1 MKRLVLMLA
10 VCFLLSGFM
19 LADTSRATLTSVK
32 HPKVHKHKA
41 HKAHKATKHKTPK
54 RSHNRV

>member
-1 MKRLVLMLA
+1 MKSLVLMLA
-10 VCFLLSGFM
+10 VCFLLSGLM
-19 LADTSRATLTSVK
+19 LADISHAALTSVK

-41 HKAHKATKHKTPK
+41 HKAMKHKTPK

>member
-1 MKRLVLMLA
+1 MKRFILMMLA
-10 VCFLLSGFM
+10 MCFLLSGFV

-41 HKAHKATKHKTPK
+41 HKATKHKTPK

>member
-1 MKRLVLMLA
+1 MQKFLLMLA

-19 LADTSRATLTSVK
+19 LADTSHATPTSVK

-41 HKAHKATKHKTPK
+41 HKATRHKTPK
-54 RSHNRV
+54 RSHAHL

>member
-1 MKRLVLMLA
+1 
-10 VCFLLSGFM
+10 
-19 LADTSRATLTSVK
+19 VK
-32 HPKVHKHKA
+32 HPKVHK

>member
-41 HKAHKATKHKTPK
+41 HKATKHKTPK

>member
-1 MKRLVLMLA
+1 MKGLVLMLA
-10 VCFLLSGFM
+10 VCSLLSGFV
-19 LADTSRATLTSVK
+19 LADTSHATLTSVK

-41 HKAHKATKHKTPK
+41 HKATKHKTPK

>member
-1 MKRLVLMLA
+1 MKRMALMLA
-10 VCFLLSGFM
+10 MCFLVSGFM
-19 LADTSRATLTSVK
+19 LADTSHGTLTSVK
-32 HPKVHKHKA
+32 HPKVHK